1 MTDRV
6 DMLSRE
12 RITLLIHSFYDEV
25 RSDPDLAP
33 VFNPVIGEN
42 WEPHLQRM
50 VAFWSTV
57 ALGERSFRGNVFA
70 KHMALEGVR
79 PEHFLRW
86 LTLWHKH
93 TNALLNHED
102 AVELQEVA
110 HGIGRNLFHGFF
122 GSFARFVMKNGVADS
137 WVPDHA

>member
-70 KHMALEGVR
+70 KHMALEIR
-79 PEHFLRW
+79 P
-86 LTLWHKH
+86 
-93 TNALLNHED
+93 
-102 AVELQEVA
+102 
-110 HGIGRNLFHGFF
+110 
-122 GSFARFVMKNGVADS
+122 GSCS
-137 WVPDHA
+137 H